1 MNEKEWRQEETGGSE
16 DAGRIINIVSHQLK
30 RMISF
35 YTWKDCGLTTMQNRV
50 LHYLLAHIPETP
62 VYQKDIE
69 REFRVSKSTVTE
81 ILQLMEKNGFIVR
94 ESSRRDGRMKRILPT
109 EKSFAIQMD
118 VRENIRMAEEKLR
131 TGIGDEDFHTCLM
144 VLKQMSENLSR
155 EEKEMNLCGHAAQN
169 KEIPQGD
176 TSMAIR
182 PVIRKGREEMYE

>member
-1 MNEKEWRQEETGGSE
+1 
-16 DAGRIINIVSHQLK
+16 
-30 RMISF
+30 
-35 YTWKDCGLTTMQNRV
+35 MQNRV

-118 VRENIRMAEEKLR
+118 VREKYP
-131 TGIGDEDFHTCLM
+131 H
-144 VLKQMSENLSR
+144 
-155 EEKEMNLCGHAAQN
+155 
-169 KEIPQGD
+169 
-176 TSMAIR
+176 
-182 PVIRKGREEMYE
+182 GRGKTAGGNRR

>member
-1 MNEKEWRQEETGGSE
+1 M
-16 DAGRIINIVSHQLK
+16 
-30 RMISF
+30 
-35 YTWKDCGLTTMQNRV
+35 
-50 LHYLLAHIPETP
+50 
-62 VYQKDIE
+62 YQKDIE

-131 TGIGDEDFHTCLM
+131 AGIGDEDFHTCLM

-176 TSMAIR
+176 TFMAFR
-182 PVIRKGREEMYE
+182 PNARKGAAMSDKHSDFIMLPTVDLCFKELMNKSQSPVKDLIAALLKNSSPQDSRKLTLRPTA

>member
-109 EKSFAIQMD
+109 EKAITIQKEVMD
-118 VRENIRMAEEKLR
+118 NIRTVEEKLR
-131 TGIGDEDFHTCLM
+131 AGISEEDYRTCLK
-144 VLKQMSENLSR
+144 VLKKMSENLA
-155 EEKEMNLCGHAAQN
+155 EEKDHM
-169 KEIPQGD
+169 
-176 TSMAIR
+176 
-182 PVIRKGREEMYE
+182 KGREEMYE